1 MESNLQIQNF
11 KQMVTNLLTEM
22 LRALENPEMTNTN
35 ERDTRRPMERF
46 FPSQNLGAYWIQM
59 NSMAEFR
66 EVQTALHGQAIEMEE
81 NGIET
86 EALVFLLLKLT
97 QLAEAVREAR
107 DRWLTYR
114 DFSSVDLVQF
124 LLRKILNDPWGPN
137 IVGVLD
143 GVPRMIGLNEEIKT
157 YYSTILNHESVREL
171 LEDASEQVRIF
182 DNWPFTQDDI
192 CTRFMAEVGG
202 RLIAILRKFLEVETL
217 LNNQQNVM

>member
-35 ERDTRRPMERF
+35 ERDTRRL
-46 FPSQNLGAYWIQM
+46 PSHNLGAYWIHM
-59 NSMAEFR
+59 DSMAEFR
-66 EVQTALHGQAIEMEE
+66 EAQTALHGQAIQMEE

-114 DFSSVDLVQF
+114 DKLVQLVQF
-124 LLRKILNDPWGPN
+124 GAISTKKNLERSVGP
-137 IVGVLD
+137 
-143 GVPRMIGLNEEIKT
+143 
-157 YYSTILNHESVREL
+157 
-171 LEDASEQVRIF
+171 
-182 DNWPFTQDDI
+182 
-192 CTRFMAEVGG
+192 
-202 RLIAILRKFLEVETL
+202 
-217 LNNQQNVM
+217 

>member
-59 NSMAEFR
+59 ASMAEFR
-66 EVQTALHGQAIEMEE
+66 EAQTALHGQAIQMEE

-114 DFSSVDLVQF
+114 DFSSVGLVQF
-124 LLRKILNDPWGPN
+124 LLSWTIRGALTSSGFSMGYPEW
-137 IVGVLD
+137 LD
-143 GVPRMIGLNEEIKT
+143 WMTKSKP
-157 YYSTILNHESVREL
+157 TILL
-171 LEDASEQVRIF
+171 Y
-182 DNWPFTQDDI
+182 
-192 CTRFMAEVGG
+192 
-202 RLIAILRKFLEVETL
+202 
-217 LNNQQNVM
+217 